1 MIAIVRVHDVVN
13 LLTAL
18 SLGLAASAVG
28 ACHPHLQ
35 QPVNYQQR
43 RYMFDVEQHGGLT
56 AAQVLNSETRQTLG
70 DEVCAELHEGK
81 SAGNEVRRV
90 VSSVSGLHGYMPKA
104 EVAVYWAITDMCPD
118 VMNQRQDRWRDGGH

>member
-1 MIAIVRVHDVVN
+1 MIAIVRVHDVVD
-13 LLTAL
+13 LIAAL
-18 SLGLAASAVG
+18 SLGLAAPAVA
-28 ACHPHLQ
+28 ACHPHLH

-70 DEVCAELHEGK
+70 DVVCAELHEGK
-81 SAGNEVRRV
+81 SAGNEVMRV
-90 VSSVSGLHGYMPKA
+90 ASNVSALSMPKA

-118 VMNQRQDRWRDGGH
+118 EMSQRQDRWRDGGH